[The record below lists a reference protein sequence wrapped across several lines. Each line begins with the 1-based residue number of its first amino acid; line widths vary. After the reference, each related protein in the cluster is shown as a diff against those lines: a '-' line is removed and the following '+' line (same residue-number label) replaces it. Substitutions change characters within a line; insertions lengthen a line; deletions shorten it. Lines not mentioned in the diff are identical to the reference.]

1 MRNDQGLYGAVRRA
15 VQGMLAIVLLSAA
28 PAMAADKMILAFGD
42 SLTAGY
48 GLKPAEAFPAQLEAS
63 LRRDKIAV
71 RVQNAG
77 VSGDTTAQARARLDW
92 VLRSMKQRP
101 DLVIVQLGGN
111 DMLRGIDPAQT
122 RANLSAILAELK
134 KRKMPVLLAGMLAAP
149 NLGSDYG
156 KRFNP
161 IYPALAKQYGAG
173 LYPFFLKG
181 VTGNPALQLPDH
193 MHPTGKG
200 VAVVVRGISPSVKKA
215 LGK

>member
-1 MRNDQGLYGAVRRA
+1 VRNDQRLYGAVRCA
-15 VQGMLAIVLLSAA
+15 VQGVLAILLLAA
-28 PAMAADKMILAFGD
+28 TPGHAADKLILAFGD

-48 GLKPAEAFPAQLEAS
+48 GLKPAESFPAQLEAS
-63 LRRDKIAV
+63 LRREKIAV
-71 RVQNAG
+71 RVRNAG

-92 VLRSMKQRP
+92 VLRSLGGTP

-122 RANLSAILAELK
+122 KANLSAILAELR
-134 KRKMPVLLAGMLAAP
+134 KRKMPVLMAGMLAAP
-149 NLGSDYG
+149 NMGADYVQ
-156 KRFNP
+156 RFNP
-161 IYPALAKQYGAG
+161 IYPALAKQYGVG

-200 VAVVVRGISPSVKKA
+200 VAIVVRGISPQVKKV

>member
-1 MRNDQGLYGAVRRA
+1 
-15 VQGMLAIVLLSAA
+15 MLAIVLLSAA

-48 GLKPAEAFPAQLEAS
+48 GLKPAEAFPAQLEAA

-101 DLVIVQLGGN
+101 DLIIVQLGGN

-122 RANLSAILAELK
+122 RANLSAILTELK

-173 LYPFFLKG
+173 LYPFFLNG

-215 LGK
+215 LEK